1 MVLDHV
7 IQNLNIFLNRIDQ
20 PKSLLS
26 ALFLTFNLLKIAQDE
41 FLDNWF
47 DLVNDH
53 TDELIVDLVAFFY

>member
-20 PKSLLS
+20 PKSLFS
-26 ALFLTFNLLKIAQDE
+26 ALFLTFDLLKIAQDE
-41 FLDNWF
+41 FLDDWF

-53 TDELIVDLVAFFY
+53 TYVLIVDLVAVFY